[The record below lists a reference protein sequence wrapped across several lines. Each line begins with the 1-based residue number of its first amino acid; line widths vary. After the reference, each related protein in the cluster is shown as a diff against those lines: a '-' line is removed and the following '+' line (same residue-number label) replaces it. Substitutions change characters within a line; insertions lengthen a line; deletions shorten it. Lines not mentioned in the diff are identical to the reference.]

1 MMRVVMLAGVLA
13 VSARAANGQD
23 AAGNPEAGRVLG
35 ACGVADAVKRP
46 TSMTVRVNFP
56 SRRRSD

>member
-23 AAGNPEAGRVLG
+23 AAGNPEAGRVYTREVCSPCH
-35 ACGVADAVKRP
+35 AIIAE
-46 TSMTVRVNFP
+46 
-56 SRRRSD
+56 